1 MKTFGFLLKHGYD
14 IMKGYVDAETQS
26 EAEKMILDGDHDD
39 IINEYESDEFTD
51 GYAIIEI
58 WEA

>member
-26 EAEKMILDGDHDD
+26 EAE
-39 IINEYESDEFTD
+39 E
-51 GYAIIEI
+51 
-58 WEA
+58 

>member
-26 EAEKMILDGDHDD
+26 EAEEMILNGDYDD
-39 IINEYESDEFTD
+39 IIDEYESDEFAEGHEIT
-51 GYAIIEI
+51 EI